1 MRFHNWHSS
10 STSFRVRIALNLKG
24 LAYENVP
31 VELRWQDG
39 DQDSAEYRALNP
51 QQNVPLLEVDG
62 ARLQQSLAIL
72 EYLDRTHPEPPL
84 MPADAVGR
92 ARVWS
97 IALHVACEIQ
107 AVNNLR
113 VQRYLVNQLKVAKDD
128 NVAWQRHWI
137 AVGFD
142 AIERMLADSPATG
155 TYCHGDFPTIA
166 DCCLIPQAYNAQRPI
181 IGYDLAQKWPTIGRV
196 FAACMANPAFERA
209 LPKHQP
215 GFESPTEH

>member
-10 STSFRVRIALNLKG
+10 STSFRVRIALNLKA

-51 QQNVPLLEVDG
+51 QQNVPMLEVDG

-72 EYLDRTHPEPPL
+72 EYLDRAHPEPPL
-84 MPADAVGR
+84 MPADALGR

-107 AVNNLR
+107 AINNLR
-113 VQRYLVNQLKVAKDD
+113 VQRYLVNELKVPREA
-128 NVAWQRHWI
+128 NVAWQQHWI
-137 AVGFD
+137 ARGFD
-142 AIERMLADSPATG
+142 AIERQLTDSPGTG
-155 TYCHGDFPTIA
+155 RYCHGDFPTIA

-181 IGYDLAQKWPTIGRV
+181 IGYVLADRWPTIARI
-196 FAACMANPAFERA
+196 FDTCMANPAFERA
-209 LPKHQP
+209 LPKNQP
-215 GFESPTEH
+215 GFVSPTEH